1 MHTLSAAAVDLLL
14 QIDELTALGIE
25 AGIAGAHAP
34 HARGGVT
41 VATRTRCA
49 IGTVW
54 LLP

>member
-1 MHTLSAAAVDLLL
+1 VHALSAAAVDLLL
-14 QIDELTALGIE
+14 QIDELATWWIE
-25 AGIAGAHAP
+25 VGIAGAHAP
-34 HARGGVT
+34 HARGSVT